1 MRDANAHS
9 HDSTRYVFIPT
20 FGLCLVRRVTT
31 WSQHDIDYLQAHH
44 SDQSDDVIASKLSKT
59 ASAVRHKRS
68 RFHLSAC
75 RRKRTD
81 AWSESDDEFLTT
93 HHKMRNKEIG
103 DRIGR
108 SPSAVSH
115 RKKHLGLRKSQS
127 EVAWSPAEDQILHQN
142 ALEPLN
148 TLVTKLNRTPV
159 AIRQRRRH
167 LGLTR
172 PKDPYVPTASEMH
185 ALLEH
190 LDDPEPMKALRAK
203 IPGATDAQIWRQ
215 LRRLGRR
222 RQRRSGYT
230 IMNRHRYKTVGGKL
244 VAEHRLVAQSMLGRR
259 LEKVEVV
266 HHIDC
271 NPINN
276 DPTNLDVL
284 SDSSVHA
291 KAHASL
297 DRVISRLVRASV
309 VVYDKE
315 SNKYGVLP

>member
-1 MRDANAHS
+1 MAS
-9 HDSTRYVFIPT
+9 YDSPRHVFILA
-20 FGLCLVRRVTT
+20 FRLCLVRRVTT
-31 WSQHDIDYLQAHH
+31 WSKHDLDYLQAHH
-44 SDQSDDVIASKLSKT
+44 DDQSDDVIANKLRKT
-59 ASAVRHKRS
+59 TSAVRHKRF
-68 RFHLSAC
+68 RLRLSAC

-81 AWSESDDEFLTT
+81 AWLESDDKFLMAN
-93 HHKMRNKEIG
+93 HKMRNKEIG
-103 DRIGR
+103 ERIGR
-108 SPSAVSH
+108 SSSAVSH
-115 RKKHLGLRKSQS
+115 RKKHLGLRKSQL
-127 EVAWSPAEDQILHQN
+127 EVAWSPAEDQMLRQN
-142 ALEPLN
+142 TLESLN
-148 TLVTKLNRTPV
+148 TLARRLNRTPV
-159 AIRQRRRH
+159 AIGQRRRH

-172 PKDPYVPTASEMH
+172 PRDPYVPTASEMH

-203 IPGATDAQIWRQ
+203 IPSATDAQIWRQ

-230 IMNRHRYKTVGGKL
+230 IMNRHRYKTVGGKV

-271 NPINN
+271 NPVNN

-284 SDSSVHA
+284 SDGSVHA

-297 DRVISRLVRASV
+297 DRVVGRLVRASV
-309 VVYDKE
+309 VVYDKA
-315 SNKYGVLP
+315 SNKYEVLP